1 MEIRKLESAEH
12 GKTRF
17 LWEKIFK
24 EDSQT
29 FVDYYYFIR
38 TKENVIYVV
47 EEDGAIRSML
57 QKNPYWMK
65 LEDSV
70 FDSEY
75 IVGVATEKE
84 YRSRGY
90 MRQLLI
96 AALEEENKKKH
107 PFTFLMPAAEAIYSP
122 YDFRYIYHQK
132 QMELDSDVFF
142 ALKRD
147 KKTGEK
153 ESRDRGRQERVTRD
167 AELGDAERI
176 AAFFEKNE
184 SPKWAV
190 CTVRDSVYYQ
200 TKILEQQS
208 ESGGVRLIFEEKD
221 LVGVFF
227 YAREDI
233 LEILEP
239 VILQEKENAFLE
251 AVEELRRE
259 KELVKILGCTE
270 KMRECDIDG
279 WRLDVGDEISHFFWK
294 NFRKAVKAVKKDM
307 LIIGEIWHYA
317 GDFLEGDEWDTV
329 MNYPFYLNLIDLLA
343 DEKITVSQFVQNL
356 GYLKGRLNKNCYPLM
371 WNLIDSHDTAR
382 FLHLCNDN
390 KKKQHLAAAF
400 QLLLPGMPMIYYG
413 DEYAMPGANDP
424 DCRRGMYWDEEY
436 QDKEMYEWY
445 KRLIQVRKSHA
456 CIVEGEL
463 AGSVTEDEE
472 GTVVLIRKNGEETI
486 AMIFNC
492 SSSAKKFNEYTQKYN
507 LLTENTFDGNVE
519 GFDAAVIVL

>member
-90 MRQLLI
+90 
-96 AALEEENKKKH
+96 
-107 PFTFLMPAAEAIYSP
+107 
-122 YDFRYIYHQK
+122 FRYIYHQK

-221 LVGVFF
+221 LC
-227 YAREDI
+227 
-233 LEILEP
+233 
-239 VILQEKENAFLE
+239 K
-251 AVEELRRE
+251 
-259 KELVKILGCTE
+259 
-270 KMRECDIDG
+270 
-279 WRLDVGDEISHFFWK
+279 
-294 NFRKAVKAVKKDM
+294 
-307 LIIGEIWHYA
+307 
-317 GDFLEGDEWDTV
+317 
-329 MNYPFYLNLIDLLA
+329 
-343 DEKITVSQFVQNL
+343 
-356 GYLKGRLNKNCYPLM
+356 
-371 WNLIDSHDTAR
+371 
-382 FLHLCNDN
+382 
-390 KKKQHLAAAF
+390 
-400 QLLLPGMPMIYYG
+400 
-413 DEYAMPGANDP
+413 
-424 DCRRGMYWDEEY
+424 RGH
-436 QDKEMYEWY
+436 
-445 KRLIQVRKSHA
+445 S
-456 CIVEGEL
+456 
-463 AGSVTEDEE
+463 
-472 GTVVLIRKNGEETI
+472 
-486 AMIFNC
+486 
-492 SSSAKKFNEYTQKYN
+492 
-507 LLTENTFDGNVE
+507 
-519 GFDAAVIVL
+519 

>member
-57 QKNPYWMK
+57 QKNPYRMK

-147 KKTGEK
+147 KKNRRKRKQRQGKTGK
-153 ESRDRGRQERVTRD
+153 SYTGCRTGRCRKDR
-167 AELGDAERI
+167 
-176 AAFFEKNE
+176 
-184 SPKWAV
+184 
-190 CTVRDSVYYQ
+190 C
-200 TKILEQQS
+200 
-208 ESGGVRLIFEEKD
+208 
-221 LVGVFF
+221 VF
-227 YAREDI
+227 
-233 LEILEP
+233 
-239 VILQEKENAFLE
+239 
-251 AVEELRRE
+251 
-259 KELVKILGCTE
+259 
-270 KMRECDIDG
+270 
-279 WRLDVGDEISHFFWK
+279 
-294 NFRKAVKAVKKDM
+294 
-307 LIIGEIWHYA
+307 
-317 GDFLEGDEWDTV
+317 
-329 MNYPFYLNLIDLLA
+329 
-343 DEKITVSQFVQNL
+343 
-356 GYLKGRLNKNCYPLM
+356 
-371 WNLIDSHDTAR
+371 
-382 FLHLCNDN
+382 
-390 KKKQHLAAAF
+390 
-400 QLLLPGMPMIYYG
+400 
-413 DEYAMPGANDP
+413 
-424 DCRRGMYWDEEY
+424 
-436 QDKEMYEWY
+436 
-445 KRLIQVRKSHA
+445 
-456 CIVEGEL
+456 
-463 AGSVTEDEE
+463 
-472 GTVVLIRKNGEETI
+472 
-486 AMIFNC
+486 
-492 SSSAKKFNEYTQKYN
+492 
-507 LLTENTFDGNVE
+507 
-519 GFDAAVIVL
+519 

>member
-57 QKNPYWMK
+57 QKNPYRMK

-147 KKTGEK
+147 KNRRKRKQRQGKTGK
-153 ESRDRGRQERVTRD
+153 SYTGCRTGRCRKDR
-167 AELGDAERI
+167 
-176 AAFFEKNE
+176 
-184 SPKWAV
+184 
-190 CTVRDSVYYQ
+190 C
-200 TKILEQQS
+200 
-208 ESGGVRLIFEEKD
+208 
-221 LVGVFF
+221 VF
-227 YAREDI
+227 
-233 LEILEP
+233 
-239 VILQEKENAFLE
+239 
-251 AVEELRRE
+251 
-259 KELVKILGCTE
+259 
-270 KMRECDIDG
+270 
-279 WRLDVGDEISHFFWK
+279 
-294 NFRKAVKAVKKDM
+294 
-307 LIIGEIWHYA
+307 
-317 GDFLEGDEWDTV
+317 
-329 MNYPFYLNLIDLLA
+329 
-343 DEKITVSQFVQNL
+343 
-356 GYLKGRLNKNCYPLM
+356 
-371 WNLIDSHDTAR
+371 
-382 FLHLCNDN
+382 
-390 KKKQHLAAAF
+390 
-400 QLLLPGMPMIYYG
+400 
-413 DEYAMPGANDP
+413 
-424 DCRRGMYWDEEY
+424 
-436 QDKEMYEWY
+436 
-445 KRLIQVRKSHA
+445 
-456 CIVEGEL
+456 
-463 AGSVTEDEE
+463 
-472 GTVVLIRKNGEETI
+472 
-486 AMIFNC
+486 
-492 SSSAKKFNEYTQKYN
+492 
-507 LLTENTFDGNVE
+507 
-519 GFDAAVIVL
+519 